1 MVPINGTGVLLKET
15 VKMRVLGLDYG
26 EKRIGV
32 AVCDELGMTAQGLG
46 VIARK
51 NKKRDLAAI
60 AHYVETY
67 GVEKIVIGYPLRLDG
82 TVGIQ
87 CEKVDRFIHAL
98 ASLFSTP
105 IIRWDETLTTKDAE
119 ELLRTANVRVKK
131 RRAVI
136 DKIAAG
142 MILQGYL
149 DASAKQT
156 G

>member
-1 MVPINGTGVLLKET
+1 
-15 VKMRVLGLDYG
+15 MRVLGLDYG

-51 NKKRDLAAI
+51 NKRRDLEAI
-60 AHYVETY
+60 AHYVHLY

-82 TVGIQ
+82 TIGIQ

-98 ASLFSTP
+98 ASLFSIP

-119 ELLRTANVRVKK
+119 EILRSCNVRAKK
-131 RRAVI
+131 RKALV

-142 MILQGYL
+142 MMLQGYL
-149 DASAKQT
+149 DRSAKRI
-156 G
+156 

>member
-1 MVPINGTGVLLKET
+1 MLREPG
-15 VKMRVLGLDYG
+15 KMRVLGLDYG

-51 NKKRDLAAI
+51 NKQRDLEAI
-60 AHYVETY
+60 AHYVQLY

-87 CEKVDRFIHAL
+87 CEKVDRFIRAL
-98 ASLFSTP
+98 ASLFPVP
-105 IIRWDETLTTKDAE
+105 IIRWDETLTTRDAE
-119 ELLRTANVRVKK
+119 EILRIANVREKK
-131 RRAVI
+131 RKALV

-149 DASAKQT
+149 DASTKHT
-156 G
+156 V

>member
-1 MVPINGTGVLLKET
+1 LVPINGMDALLREAG
-15 VKMRVLGLDYG
+15 KMRVLGLDYG

-32 AVCDELGMTAQGLG
+32 AVCDELGITAQGLG

-51 NKKRDLAAI
+51 NKKRDLEAI
-60 AHYVETY
+60 AHYVQIY
-67 GVEKIVIGYPLRLDG
+67 DVEKIVIGYPLRLDG

-98 ASLFSTP
+98 ASLFSIP
-105 IIRWDETLTTKDAE
+105 IIKWDETCTTKDAE
-119 ELLRTANVRVKK
+119 EILRTVNVRAKK
-131 RRAVI
+131 RKALV

-149 DASAKQT
+149 DASIKER
-156 G
+156 

>member
-1 MVPINGTGVLLKET
+1 LIPINGIREAG
-15 VKMRVLGLDYG
+15 KMRVLGLDYG

-51 NKKRDLAAI
+51 NRKLDLAAI
-60 AHYVETY
+60 ANYVQTY
-67 GVEKIVIGYPLRLDG
+67 GVERIIIGYPLRLDG

-98 ASLFSTP
+98 ASRFSIP
-105 IIRWDETLTTKDAE
+105 IIRWDEALTTKDAE
-119 ELLRTANVRVKK
+119 EILRSCNVRAKK
-131 RRAVI
+131 RRAVV

-149 DASAKQT
+149 DASARQT
-156 G
+156 EII

>member
-1 MVPINGTGVLLKET
+1 
-15 VKMRVLGLDYG
+15 MRVLGLDYG

-46 VIARK
+46 VIGRK
-51 NKKRDLAAI
+51 NKQRDLAAI
-60 AHYVETY
+60 ADYVKTY

-82 TVGIQ
+82 TAGIQ
-87 CEKVDRFIHAL
+87 CEKVDRFIRAL
-98 ASLFSTP
+98 ATLLPLP
-105 IIRWDETLTTKDAE
+105 IIKWDETLTTKEAE
-119 ELLRTANVRVKK
+119 EILRFANVGVKK
-131 RRAVI
+131 RKLVV

>member
-1 MVPINGTGVLLKET
+1 
-15 VKMRVLGLDYG
+15 MRVLGLDYG

-32 AVCDELGMTAQGLG
+32 AVCDELGITAQGLG

-51 NKKRDLAAI
+51 NKRRDLEAI
-60 AHYVETY
+60 AQYVQTY

-82 TVGIQ
+82 TAGIQ

-98 ASLFSTP
+98 ASLFP
-105 IIRWDETLTTKDAE
+105 IPIMRWDETLTTKDAE
-119 ELLRTANVRVKK
+119 ELLRTANVREKK
-131 RRAVI
+131 RRALV
-136 DKIAAG
+136 DKVAAG

-149 DASAKQT
+149 DASARQT